1 MNEMINTV
9 ATSVVDNASIN
20 VAVMGLSPIVT
31 LADEIFP
38 QSEWLQ
44 PFLDSPINAL
54 NEAEYKKTMAIAVV
68 KAMSTGALPKMD
80 AVGVASLVDE
90 GMTRLK
96 TAYHIG
102 AGKIDVYK
110 ATDILVDHAVTRAAS
125 VAELVVDHTEE
136 TLQQAAP
143 EAVSEAIDYA
153 ATAITTG
160 LASIYPP
167 AAAMEPFIRG
177 AAEYVKP
184 HAVKFVQKG
193 ITKVAESTRKF
204 IRETAPKAKKWLT
217 NKAKGLLN
225 KLNKIFS

>member
-1 MNEMINTV
+1 MSEMINTV

-31 LADEIFP
+31 LADEISP
-38 QSEWLQ
+38 QNEWLQ

-96 TAYHIG
+96 TAYQIG
-102 AGKIDVYK
+102 AGRIDVYK

-125 VAELVVDHTEE
+125 VAEIAVDHAEE
-136 TLQQAAP
+136 ALQQAAP
-143 EAVSEAIDYA
+143 EAVSVAIDYA
-153 ATAITTG
+153 ATAITAG
-160 LASIYPP
+160 LASVYPP
-167 AAAMEPFIRG
+167 AAAVEPFIRS
-177 AAEYVKP
+177 AAEYIKP

-225 KLNKIFS
+225 KLNKLFS

>member
-1 MNEMINTV
+1 MSEMINTV

-20 VAVMGLSPIVT
+20 VAVMGLNPIVT
-31 LADEIFP
+31 MTDEILP
-38 QSEWLQ
+38 HSEWLQ

-54 NEAEYKKTMAIAVV
+54 NEAECKKTIAIAVV

-90 GMTRLK
+90 GMTRIK
-96 TAYHIG
+96 TAYQIG
-102 AGKIDVYK
+102 EGRIDVYK

-125 VAELVVDHTEE
+125 VAEIVVDQAEDV
-136 TLQQAAP
+136 LQQAAP
-143 EAVSEAIDYA
+143 EAVSVAIDYA

-177 AAEYVKP
+177 AAEYIKP
-184 HAVKFVQKG
+184 HAVKSVQKG
-193 ITKVAESTRKF
+193 ITKVAESTRRF
-204 IRETAPKAKKWLT
+204 IKETAPKTKTWLT
-217 NKAKGLLN
+217 NKAKSLLN
-225 KLNKIFS
+225 KLFS

>member
-1 MNEMINTV
+1 MSEMINTV

-31 LADEIFP
+31 LADEISP
-38 QSEWLQ
+38 QNEWLQ

-54 NEAEYKKTMAIAVV
+54 NEAEYRKTMAIAVV

-96 TAYHIG
+96 TAYQIG
-102 AGKIDVYK
+102 AGRIDVYK
-110 ATDILVDHAVTRAAS
+110 ATDILVDHA
-125 VAELVVDHTEE
+125 EE
-136 TLQQAAP
+136 ALQQAAP
-143 EAVSEAIDYA
+143 EAVSVAIDYA
-153 ATAITTG
+153 ATAITAG

-167 AAAMEPFIRG
+167 AAAVEPFIRS
-177 AAEYVKP
+177 AAEYIKP

-193 ITKVAESTRKF
+193 ITKVAESTRKY
-204 IRETAPKAKKWLT
+204 IRETAPKAEKWLT

-225 KLNKIFS
+225 KLNKLFS